1 MFNQAIKTN
10 FITDKIKNNFIP
22 IKTVKE
28 LQRIIYNTEFSRK
41 TIRQSAGKTDFN
53 KGRGYTFG

>member
-28 LQRIIYNTEFSRK
+28 LQRIIYIK